1 MNSYRALIFFLFWM
15 ALFIDCFLIFI
26 GKIEY
31 RVYTKPLL
39 IPLLLIAVYMEA
51 RNTKHTT
58 SQILFNVAFFFCF
71 LGDFTLLNDE
81 DSGRFTLGLLSF
93 LVAHLFLIFFFY
105 RLKPFTK
112 KHALFVVII
121 SVIMLAYI
129 LGLFHFIW
137 DSVSVQSFEIPVVIY
152 SIVLGVMVIM
162 AINTIKNRSL
172 KRIAKFYFI
181 PGAVFFL
188 ISDTILALSKFYH
201 NYNYSAVPVMLTYGL
216 AIFLLTCGAIRFLEK

>member
-1 MNSYRALIFFLFWM
+1 MNSSRALIFFLFWM
-15 ALFIDCFLIFI
+15 ALFIDCFLIFVN
-26 GKIEY
+26 KTEY

-39 IPLLLIAVYMEA
+39 IPLLLVAIYVEA

-58 SQILFNVAFFFCF
+58 SQILINVAFFFCF
-71 LGDFTLLNDE
+71 LGDFTLLNE

-112 KHALFVVII
+112 KHVLFVVII
-121 SVIMLAYI
+121 SLVVLAYI
-129 LGLFHFIW
+129 LGLLYFIW
-137 DSVSVQSFEIPVVIY
+137 NRVSLQSFEIPVVIY
-152 SIVLGVMVIM
+152 AVVLGVMVIM
-162 AINTIKNRSL
+162 AINTIKNRSI

-201 NYNYSAVPVMLTYGL
+201 NYNYSSVPVMITYGL
-216 AIFLLTCGAIRFLEK
+216 AIFLLTCGVMRFLEK

>member
-26 GKIEY
+26 QKTEY

-39 IPLLLIAVYMEA
+39 IPLLLIAVYIEA

-93 LVAHLFLIFFFY
+93 LAAHLFLIFFFY

-112 KHALFVVII
+112 KHVMFIVII
-121 SVIMLAYI
+121 SLVVLAYI
-129 LGLFHFIW
+129 FGLFYFIW
-137 DSVSVQSFEIPVVIY
+137 NSVSVQSFEIPVV
-152 SIVLGVMVIM
+152 
-162 AINTIKNRSL
+162 
-172 KRIAKFYFI
+172 
-181 PGAVFFL
+181 
-188 ISDTILALSKFYH
+188 
-201 NYNYSAVPVMLTYGL
+201 
-216 AIFLLTCGAIRFLEK
+216 